1 MVQLAAQ
8 INKTI
13 LKPHYFNE
21 EEFCC
26 CCFSSNLEHPLF
38 EDNEIIKLKKL
49 FTQLERKTNPL
60 LQCNCPYIPLLS
72 LINLAFA
79 NIIFNIT
86 IKTNTPDTMELSL
99 HLTTVTKIN
108 LAFANII
115 FNITISVIRLTVITS
130 TEYCTT
136 YYL

>member
-1 MVQLAAQ
+1 MQLAAQ

-26 CCFSSNLEHPLF
+26 CFSSNLEHPLF
-38 EDNEIIKLKKL
+38 ENNEIIKLKKL
-49 FTQLERKTNPL
+49 FTELERKTNPL
-60 LQCNCPYIPLLS
+60 LQCNCPYISLLS

-86 IKTNTPDTMELSL
+86 IKTNPLLQRNCPYISLLSLINLAFAHIIFNITIKINTPATMQLSL
-99 HLTTVTKIN
+99 HLTTVIN
-108 LAFANII
+108 
-115 FNITISVIRLTVITS
+115 
-130 TEYCTT
+130 
-136 YYL
+136 